1 MQYNFW
7 TFLWFKIFKYFIFY
21 VNFLNIHFS
30 ATPCKLTPGKVHRIL
45 APETPN
51 LKGGSRR
58 KSDGKLCITESPDL
72 DSIKQ
77 TKMTPRRMAASLALN
92 KKRGFYSG
100 RQSFKWI
107 FLNRFLTL
115 FFCARNIIFEMFF
128 IHIPLAA
135 I

>member
-1 MQYNFW
+1 MNIYVISNF
-7 TFLWFKIFKYFIFY
+7 LIFY
-21 VNFLNIHFS
+21 FNFLNIYFS

-100 RQSFKWI
+100 NLVIHMQSFKWI